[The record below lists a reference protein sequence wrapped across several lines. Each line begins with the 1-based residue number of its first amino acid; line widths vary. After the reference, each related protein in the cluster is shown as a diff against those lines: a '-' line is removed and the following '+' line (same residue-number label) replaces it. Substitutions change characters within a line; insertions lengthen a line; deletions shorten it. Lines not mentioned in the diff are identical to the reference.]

1 MSRFEIEDIV
11 SQDKKGIV
19 FRAHDLDRGHTVALR
34 RFFPFGQDGGGL
46 NDDESAAF
54 RVAAHRLLGVTHP
67 SLRSVFSGAVD
78 PIDEMPYIVAEW
90 VDGAKLDDV
99 LAGETLDPRLV
110 IQLLRLALEV
120 SLSLSE
126 ILGEEAVWV
135 ETEIDSIFVGS
146 EESGR
151 DFVFWLSPFK
161 WLGAEFGSRKLT
173 AVVNMGEHLAGWKGK
188 FIGDH
193 AGHGL
198 GGWLKWMKTNP
209 DASLAGAL
217 EALPAFIN
225 ADETPPPPKPSFA
238 APFASG
244 PAVRVKQP
252 PSISPIL
259 IAACVGLLLAVG
271 GLAYFRMSAKSPD
284 APPGFAA
291 QTTSPSA
298 AGPKPD
304 QAKAVQPESAP
315 TAAAEPPPGAAAPE
329 PTPQPTGDT
338 EARPLQQVQEMA
350 EKLAREKEAQRTA
363 ALAPPVVSAPHVRD
377 FIPGDSE
384 KMRALKANG
393 PASVTGVVRKVR
405 NSNSGHSLYF
415 EFSSPLQP
423 QEIHVVAHKNNLE
436 GEFKVEAYNH
446 LIGKNLRFDGI
457 VFREPTGRQ
466 YVKITT
472 TKKITEAK

>member
-46 NDDESAAF
+46 KDDESAAF
-54 RVAAHRLLGVTHP
+54 RVAANRLLGVTHP

-110 IQLLRLALEV
+110 IQLIRLALEV

-173 AVVNMGEHLAGWKGK
+173 AVVDMGEHLAGWKGK

-315 TAAAEPPPGAAAPE
+315 TAAAEPPPGAATPE

-363 ALAPPVVSAPHVRD
+363 AKAPPSPPANTRTFSYDDVRGLSQVNYGS
-377 FIPGDSE
+377 P
-384 KMRALKANG
+384 
-393 PASVTGVVRKVR
+393 TKVR
-405 NSNSGHSLYF
+405 GVLRTMHSKNKAVYFLFSGH
-415 EFSSPLQP
+415 
-423 QEIHVVAHKNNLE
+423 EIAEQIRVVAYPESYVGKLTE
-436 GEFKVEAYNH
+436 EPFAGF
-446 LIGKNLRFDGI
+446 IGKPVVIEGT
-457 VFREPTGRQ
+457 VTREKWNKWPMILVTSQ
-466 YVKITT
+466 EQVKPE
-472 TKKITEAK
+472 K